1 MTLSIQA
8 SYLPADDLEASVSF
22 YRDILGFEVR
32 DRGPLQA
39 TVGPPGQPETS
50 LLLRPLAADP
60 GLTDEERATIAEL
73 MAKGVHGIIVLSTP
87 DLIGT
92 FDRIQAKGAD
102 VVQEPMKQSWGAFDC
117 SFRDPAG
124 NLVRFEER

>member
-1 MTLSIQA
+1 MPLSIRA
-8 SYLPADDLEASVSF
+8 SYLTVDDLEASLTF

-32 DRGPLQA
+32 AEGPLQV
-39 TVGPPGQPETS
+39 TVGPPGRPEPS
-50 LLLRPLAADP
+50 LVLRSPAGGP
-60 GLTDEERATIAEL
+60 EITDEERVTITGL
-73 MAKGVHGIIVLSTP
+73 MAKGVHGTIVLSTP

-92 FDRIQAKGAD
+92 FDRIQAAGAD
-102 VVQEPMKQSWGAFDC
+102 VVQEPKKQSYGAFDC

>member
-8 SYLPADDLEASVSF
+8 SYLPADDLEASLSF

-32 DRGPLQA
+32 ARGPLQA

-50 LLLRPLAADP
+50 LVLHPPAADP
-60 GLTDEERATIAEL
+60 ELTDEERATIAEL

-87 DLIGT
+87 DLVGT
-92 FDRIQAKGAD
+92 FDRIQAAGAD
-102 VVQEPMKQSWGAFDC
+102 VVQEPMRQSWGAFDC

>member
-8 SYLPADDLEASVSF
+8 SYLPADDLEASLSF

-32 DRGPLQA
+32 AQGPLQA

-50 LLLRPLAADP
+50 LVLHPPAADP
-60 GLTDEERATIAEL
+60 ELTDEERATIAEL

-92 FDRIQAKGAD
+92 FDRIQAAGAD
-102 VVQEPMKQSWGAFDC
+102 VVQEPMKQSYGAFDC

>member
-1 MTLSIQA
+1 MTLSIRA
-8 SYLPADDLEASVSF
+8 SYLPADDLEASLSF

-32 DRGPLQA
+32 AESPLQA

-50 LLLRPLAADP
+50 LVLHPPAEGP
-60 GLTDEERATIAEL
+60 EITGEERATIAEL

-92 FDRIQAKGAD
+92 FDRVQAAGAD
-102 VVQEPMKQSWGAFDC
+102 VVQEPKKQSYGAFDC

>member
-32 DRGPLQA
+32 DEGPLHA
-39 TVGPPGQPETS
+39 TVGPPGQPGTS
-50 LLLRPLAADP
+50 LVLRPLAAEE
-60 GLTDEERATIAEL
+60 LTDEERATIAEL

-87 DLIGT
+87 DLIDT
-92 FDRIQAKGAD
+92 FDRIQATGAD
-102 VVQEPMKQSWGAFDC
+102 VVQEPVRQSYGAFDC

>member
-32 DRGPLQA
+32 DEGPLHA
-39 TVGPPGQPETS
+39 TVGPPGQPGTS
-50 LLLRPLAADP
+50 LVLRPLAAEE
-60 GLTDEERATIAEL
+60 LTGEERATIAEL

-87 DLIGT
+87 DLIDT
-92 FDRIQAKGAD
+92 FDRIQATGAD
-102 VVQEPMKQSWGAFDC
+102 VVQEPVRQSYGAFDC

>member
-1 MTLSIQA
+1 MTLSIRA
-8 SYLPADDLEASVSF
+8 SYLPADDLEASLSF

-50 LLLRPLAADP
+50 LVLHPPAADP
-60 GLTDEERATIAEL
+60 ETTDEERATIAEL

-87 DLIGT
+87 DLVGT
-92 FDRIQAKGAD
+92 FDRIQAAGVD
-102 VVQEPMKQSWGAFDC
+102 VVQEPMKQSYGAFDC